1 MSCARKLIN
10 NVLVVILFLPALLA
24 AHETSA
30 EELGA
35 LVSHRLGYMK
45 AVAAYKWLNQLPIEN
60 QAREQLV
67 LSSAVRQGLRHKL
80 TRSSS
85 EHFFKLQ
92 IEAAKEV
99 QSHWFKKWQHDPAS
113 VPATVADLD
122 GEIRPALL
130 RLGEDITAGLATLPT
145 KLDIDPVEGLSQNT
159 RTRLSLAAKAVE
171 VYPNQLVQVLDSGV
185 LRVGTTGDYAPFSLQ
200 ADPPDRHETHSGI
213 DIDLAKNLANTL
225 GVEIEWVQTSWP
237 NLMADL
243 HRGRYDIGM
252 SGISI
257 DARRQQTA
265 FFSRA
270 YHRGGKSAIFHCSD
284 KNSFTSLKSIDK
296 PSTRLIVNPGGTN
309 QAFVN
314 ANIRQAMITVHDDNR
329 TIFEEIIQRK
339 ADVMITDQIEVRLQI
354 SRHPQLCAA
363 FGNETLTTLE
373 KAFLMPQDIVWKT
386 YVDTW
391 LGQRL
396 DDGLV
401 GAVFDKHT
409 RN

>member
-1 MSCARKLIN
+1 MPCTRKLISN
-10 NVLVVILFLPALLA
+10 ALVVILALPVLLA
-24 AHETSA
+24 THETRA
-30 EELGA
+30 EELGG

-45 AVAAYKWLNQLPIEN
+45 DVAAYKWLNQLPIESLT
-60 QAREQLV
+60 REQLV
-67 LSSAVRQGLRHKL
+67 LSSAVRQGLRHQL

-99 QSHWFKKWQHDPAS
+99 QSHWFEKWQHNPAS

-130 RLGEDITAGLATLPT
+130 RLGEDITVALATLPT

-159 RTRLSLAAKAVE
+159 LTRLSLAAQTVE

-200 ADPPDRHETHSGI
+200 AGPRHGARSGI
-213 DIDLAKNLANTL
+213 DIDLAKNLANSL

-237 NLMADL
+237 DLMADL

-252 SGISI
+252 SGISVN
-257 DARRQQTA
+257 AHRQQTA

-270 YHRGGKSAIFHCSD
+270 YHRGGKSALVRCSD

-309 QAFVN
+309 QVFVN

-354 SRHPQLCAA
+354 SRHPKLCAA

-373 KAFLMPQDIVWKT
+373 KAFLMPQDIVWKE
-386 YVDTW
+386 YVDDW

-401 GAVFDKHT
+401 DAVFDKHT